1 MVPCVSLRGPE
12 SKTWCLLSAI
22 QNEAVIYLQM
32 YIKKT
37 AVQEGSETGRT
48 AQTASF
54 ILLLRQGSGPGAV
67 ETSQTACPANSSAPC
82 YMKNPLPVQVL
93 PTLYSTLVIHH
104 PFRQFNEL
112 NPVQTGLRVKPCLD
126 RPESP
131 LCGDGQKLILISVL
145 ACYWIPCVPSGSGRR
160 RLLLLFSKRGQ

>member
-1 MVPCVSLRGPE
+1 MDSSIQSIVYLVRQCYGSLCFAPDNKTHE

-67 ETSQTACPANSSAPC
+67 ETS
-82 YMKNPLPVQVL
+82 
-93 PTLYSTLVIHH
+93 
-104 PFRQFNEL
+104 
-112 NPVQTGLRVKPCLD
+112 
-126 RPESP
+126 
-131 LCGDGQKLILISVL
+131 
-145 ACYWIPCVPSGSGRR
+145 
-160 RLLLLFSKRGQ
+160 